1 MYICKV
7 INKVAEKRLVPK
19 DSGQGTTG
27 LSFEEYERI
36 ANEVVTTNK
45 WGYGNTRRTRLEEA
59 GYVYEA
65 VQTIINHMFAP
76 YPPIDMSYFNQNGS
90 RSLSLAA
97 SNDPEPTET
106 PVLRAAGDSYPTNL
120 DIDIYQ
126 NLADEVI
133 RGKWDNVPPHYNRQE
148 NLEAAGYY
156 YPAVQTIVN
165 HIMLPSHPDID
176 MKYFTPTSDDPSVD
190 PDSPD
195 SGDSDDPEPTPAPYD
210 PDQYK
215 EITVNVYKEHIF
227 HYPPANDR
235 NMVVLSGKI
244 SNEINRAGTFEFQ
257 LPPGNYCIKNK
268 LFKKLTSIIEVY
280 WENDSEPY
288 FRGRI
293 LDTQKAFN
301 GTMTFRC
308 EGMMSVLN
316 DSIVRPLGD
325 SEKGI
330 NAPVGNLF
338 NDLITF
344 HNNQVY
350 DAEDPDSPKY
360 FKTID
365 IQGYDSTEFNFPY
378 ANYEKTL
385 EYIQNN
391 ILSNEEVG
399 GRMWVDG
406 QTIHL
411 HADTESLQTISE
423 QPIVFGENLFDLTQN
438 INASELYTVILPTG
452 KDGLTLD
459 GTDYIENS
467 AAVAKF
473 GRIWY
478 HAEFSDVED
487 TSELRTKATE
497 MLNRNIDEVTSIE
510 VSALDMHIMNSDQK
524 PLKIG
529 MCIPVMSPPH
539 GIDVSYICTAAS
551 IDICNPAN
559 TKYTL
564 GVNPETLTTK
574 QMKLSNNI
582 AQTALQ
588 YKSESS
594 VYNLTL
600 TPAKDGGGNDKV
612 TATTKSFYRT
622 GSVIY
627 LSFSAT
633 FHTNVAADTS
643 MVIFEYD
650 RENNPANPVI
660 ANGYNQTANKSC
672 TIRSYNGAISIESAT
687 AIAQNNVVTCTMTWS
702 RSRS

>member
-7 INKVAEKRLVPK
+7 INKVVEKRLVPK
-19 DSGQGTTG
+19 GSGATG
-27 LSFEEYERI
+27 LSFEEYQRI
-36 ANEVVTTNK
+36 ANEVVSNK
-45 WGYGNTRRTRLEEA
+45 WGSGNERRTRLEEA
-59 GYVYEA
+59 GYIYEA
-65 VQTIINHMFAP
+65 VQTIVNHMFAP
-76 YPPIDMSYFNQNGS
+76 YPDIDMSYFVQNGS
-90 RSLSLAA
+90 RSVTSTA
-97 SNDPEPTET
+97 SKA
-106 PVLRAAGDSYPTNL
+106 PVLRAAGDTKPTNL
-120 DIDIYQ
+120 DF
-126 NLADEVI
+126 DEYYRVAEEVYA
-133 RGKWDNVPPHYNRQE
+133 GKWGSGDTRIE
-148 NLEAAGYY
+148 RLEEAGYY
-156 YPAVQTIVN
+156 YPAIQTIVN
-165 HIMLPSHPDID
+165 YLYDDTMYTID
-176 MKYFTPTSDDPSVD
+176 MSYFATKSDDPSID
-190 PDSPD
+190 PDSGE
-195 SGDSDDPEPTPAPYD
+195 SGGSDEPEPTPSYD
-210 PDQYK
+210 PDEYEEK
-215 EITVNVYKEHIF
+215 IVNVYKEHIF

-257 LPPGNYCIKNK
+257 LPPSNYCLKNK

-280 WENDSEPY
+280 WGKDSEPY

-293 LDTQKAFN
+293 LDSQKAFN
-301 GTMTFRC
+301 GAVTFRC

-316 DSIVRPLGD
+316 DSVVRPLGD

-338 NDLITF
+338 HDLITF
-344 HNNQVY
+344 HNNQVR
-350 DAEDPDSPKY
+350 DESDPDSPKY

-365 IQGYDSTEFNFPY
+365 IQGYDNTEFNFPY

-411 HADTESLQTISE
+411 HADTEALQTISE
-423 QPIVFGENLFDLTQN
+423 QPIVFGENLFDLTQSV
-438 INASELYTVILPTG
+438 NASELYTVILPTG
-452 KDGLTLD
+452 KDGLTLG

-497 MLNRNIDEVTSIE
+497 MLNRNIEEVTSIE

-529 MCIPVMSPPH
+529 TYIPVMSPPH

-633 FHTNVAADTS
+633 FHTSVAADTS

-650 RENNPANPVI
+650 RENNPSNPVF
-660 ANGYNQTANKSC
+660 ASGYNQTTNKSC
-672 TIRSYNGAISIESAT
+672 TIRSYNGAISVESDT

>member
-19 DSGQGTTG
+19 DSQGTTG
-27 LSFEEYERI
+27 LSFEEYQRI
-36 ANEVVTTNK
+36 ANEVNSGL
-45 WGYGNTRRTRLEEA
+45 WGGGNVRRTRLEEA

-65 VQTIINHMFAP
+65 VQTIVNHMYPP
-76 YPPIDMSYFNQNGS
+76 YPPIDMSYFNQNGG
-90 RSLSLAA
+90 RSLALTA
-97 SNDPEPTET
+97 SSNSEPTEA
-106 PVLRAAGDSYPTNL
+106 PVLRATGDSYPTNL

-126 NLADEVI
+126 EIANQVL
-133 RGKWDNVPPHYNRQE
+133 RGVWGYMPERQE
-148 NLEAAGYY
+148 RLEAAGYY
-156 YPAVQTIVN
+156 FPAVQTIVN
-165 HIMLPSHPDID
+165 HMLSPYPDID
-176 MKYFTPTSDDPSVD
+176 MKYFTPTSDDPSID
-190 PDSPD
+190 PDSGE
-195 SGDSDDPEPTPAPYD
+195 SGGSDTPEPTPAPYD
-210 PDQYK
+210 PNEYK

-257 LPPGNYCIKNK
+257 LPPSNYCLKNK

-280 WENDSEPY
+280 WGDDAEPY

-293 LDTQKAFN
+293 LDSQKAFN
-301 GTMTFRC
+301 GAMTFRC

-316 DSIVRPLGD
+316 DSVVRPLGD
-325 SEKGI
+325 SENGI

-338 NDLITF
+338 HDLITF
-344 HNNQVY
+344 HNEQVY
-350 DAEDPDSPKY
+350 DENDPDSPKY

-365 IQGYDSTEFNFPY
+365 IQGYDNTEFNFPY

-411 HADTESLQTISE
+411 HADVESLQTISE
-423 QPIVFGENLFDLTQN
+423 QPIVFGENLFDLTQS
-438 INASELYTVILPTG
+438 INAAELYTVILPTG
-452 KDGLTLD
+452 KDGLTI
-459 GTDYIENS
+459 GTTDYIENT

-478 HAEFSDVED
+478 HAEFSDVE
-487 TSELRTKATE
+487 SPEVLRTKATD
-497 MLNRNIDEVTSIE
+497 MLNRNIEEVTSIE

-529 MCIPVMSPPH
+529 TYIPVMSPPH

-559 TKYTL
+559 IKYTL

-594 VYNLTL
+594 VYNITL
-600 TPAKDGGGNDKV
+600 TPAKSGGSDKV
-612 TATTKSFYRT
+612 TVISSNFYRT
-622 GSVIY
+622 GNVIY
-627 LSFSAT
+627 LSFSAR
-633 FHTNVAADTS
+633 FNMAVAADTS

-660 ANGYNQTANKSC
+660 ANGYNQTTNKSC